1 MASPKKTFLIIFFQK
16 TFLFLM
22 KLCRQLK
29 TSINKNCSLWPRAY
43 HSSGL
48 KGTLNVGIF
57 RKKST
62 LMRQAS
68 PFVLLVSSL
77 FYIKPPTSA
86 FTLSENNP
94 ILAVNNYTADLS
106 LVLVSATS

>member
-1 MASPKKTFLIIFFQK
+1 
-16 TFLFLM
+16 M

-48 KGTLNVGIF
+48 KETLNVGIF
-57 RKKST
+57 LKKST